1 MKKYQRSSRR
11 ESRSKGSAS
20 SFSERCYVLFSP
32 ALLYRQNIL
41 RCTFNIARC
50 TQHVHCYHALDQH
63 GFSLPCILSA
73 FSKHHPP
80 PPVTMHKLSMATRCH
95 ACTQHFSN
103 ITDKHPPVTIHNL
116 HMTTSSQLV
125 AMPTLSIF
133 QNPPTNIISLHVQ
146 GCPSPSHF
154 LIPANIDDP
163 MTYAS
168 CDTSQHA
175 KSWGQPPAHSA
186 SGSRCYTVLLL
197 APRSSHT
204 LLPAKTTYQ
213 HLRRHQNIPPSTE
226 AHQIL

>member
-11 ESRSKGSAS
+11 ESRYKGSAS
-20 SFSERCYVLFSP
+20 SFSEKCYVLFSP

-125 AMPTLSIF
+125 A
-133 QNPPTNIISLHVQ
+133 ISLP
-146 GCPSPSHF
+146 C
-154 LIPANIDDP
+154 L
-163 MTYAS
+163 
-168 CDTSQHA
+168 
-175 KSWGQPPAHSA
+175 HSA
-186 SGSRCYTVLLL
+186 FFKTHRQTSYHYMCRAVHLHHT
-197 APRSSHT
+197 SSF
-204 LLPAKTTYQ
+204 
-213 HLRRHQNIPPSTE
+213 PP
-226 AHQIL
+226 I